1 MGLSVSPAA
10 FIYVM
15 SRVFKNKSRFFFL
28 FTYVDDL
35 LIVSP
40 TISEHLQ
47 HLRIV
52 FNTLRANN
60 LVINPTKTS
69 LVHSHSYSFWT
80 DFTYLNLY

>member
-1 MGLSVSPAA
+1 MFA
-10 FIYVM
+10 
-15 SRVFKNKSRFFFL
+15 
-28 FTYVDDL
+28 YVDDL

-47 HLRIV
+47 RVRIV

-69 LVHSHSYSFWT
+69 IAHSKMDILGYTISEDGICIAPSKIRAIERIQPPKSWKS
-80 DFTYLNLY
+80 L